1 MPDIVVR
8 LGIFVVVVL
17 LLYLLTWSGRVF
29 VEKRRKLA
37 LTAAPMDTGADF
49 DSGTGDGMERTGA
62 SPSRVRILAFGSDDC
77 RQCHTLQAPALKR
90 LLDARGDEV
99 AVVDVDAP
107 NAPELTQR
115 YQVLTVPTTV
125 VLDAAG
131 QARAVNYGFAP
142 TQRLLEQ
149 VDAILAQQVV
159 TIPPRNPRNWE

>member
-1 MPDIVVR
+1 MPDFVLR

-17 LLYLLTWSGRVF
+17 LLCLFTWTGRGF
-29 VEKRRKLA
+29 VERRRKLA
-37 LTAAPMDTGADF
+37 LMAAPINSGANLDRSA
-49 DSGTGDGMERTGA
+49 SGDNIERTGA

-99 AVVDVDAP
+99 ALVDVDAP
-107 NAPELTQR
+107 NAPELTRR

-131 QARAVNYGFAP
+131 HACAVNYGFAS

-149 VDAILAQQVV
+149 VDAILAQ
-159 TIPPRNPRNWE
+159 

>member
-1 MPDIVVR
+1 
-8 LGIFVVVVL
+8 
-17 LLYLLTWSGRVF
+17 
-29 VEKRRKLA
+29 
-37 LTAAPMDTGADF
+37 
-49 DSGTGDGMERTGA
+49 MERTGA

-131 QARAVNYGFAP
+131 QARAVNYGFAS

-149 VDAILAQQVV
+149 VDALLAQQVV

>member
-8 LGIFVVVVL
+8 LGIFIVVVL

-29 VEKRRKLA
+29 VEKRRKRA
-37 LTAAPMDTGADF
+37 LTAAPMDTGANF
-49 DSGTGDGMERTGA
+49 NSGTGDGMERTGA
-62 SPSRVRILAFGSDDC
+62 IPSRVRILAFGSDDC

-131 QARAVNYGFAP
+131 HVHAVNYGFAN
-142 TQRLLEQ
+142 TQHLLEQ
-149 VDAILAQQVV
+149 VDGVLSAVAS
-159 TIPPRNPRNWE
+159 

>member
-8 LGIFVVVVL
+8 LGIFIVVVL

-49 DSGTGDGMERTGA
+49 NSGTGDGMERTGA

-99 AVVDVDAP
+99 AVVGGRA
-107 NAPELTQR
+107 QR
-115 YQVLTVPTTV
+115 
-125 VLDAAG
+125 A
-131 QARAVNYGFAP
+131 
-142 TQRLLEQ
+142 
-149 VDAILAQQVV
+149 
-159 TIPPRNPRNWE
+159 

>member
-1 MPDIVVR
+1 MAESVCAVPDIVLR

-49 DSGTGDGMERTGA
+49 NSGTGDGMEGTGA

-99 AVVDVDAP
+99 AVNDVNKIP
-107 NAPELTQR
+107 LVS
-115 YQVLTVPTTV
+115 VLMRWSTAVACSTTS
-125 VLDAAG
+125 AS
-131 QARAVNYGFAP
+131 RA
-142 TQRLLEQ
+142 
-149 VDAILAQQVV
+149 
-159 TIPPRNPRNWE
+159 